1 MTAATVTPAVDTL
14 QRFMDFF
21 RAGDLAGACGL
32 IAPEAV
38 WHEADS
44 LQWSGEWR
52 GPDGFAAMIEAIC
65 TPTELL
71 LEDATMSDAG
81 DIVVLRLNAVF
92 VSRSSGRRLPMRI
105 VEHYTIKDGWI
116 YGADVYYKDSAAV
129 NHLVDNG

>member
-1 MTAATVTPAVDTL
+1 MTAPTVTPAVQTL
-14 QRFMDFF
+14 RKFMDFF

-44 LQWSGEWR
+44 LPWRGEWR
-52 GPDGFAAMIEAIC
+52 GSDGFAAMIGAIC

-71 LEDATMSDAG
+71 LEDAVISDAG

-92 VSRSSGRRLPMRI
+92 VSRASGRRLPMRI
-105 VEHYTIKDGWI
+105 VEHYTIEHGWI
-116 YGADVYYKDSAAV
+116 YGADVYYKDSQAV
-129 NHLVDNG
+129 NDLVANG